1 MAMGEKWGIPPTD
14 IPVGSLYYFN
24 IMSPGRIFIL
34 ITALLVCRLHPVGAD
49 EKSYVLPGDP
59 QQGIELFFSRGC
71 VTCHSAFGEETNN
84 APHLE
89 KTPVGH
95 LSAAQ
100 MAAAMWNHAPQM
112 WEQME
117 AEPLALPAMSREEMT
132 DLFAFLYSVRYFD
145 EPGNPDRGKA
155 LLAEKNCIA
164 CHAIQGEGEPD
175 GPDLTEGVRYANPVL
190 WAQKMWNHA
199 PSMER
204 MVEDKGIHWPEF
216 RDTDLVDIFSYI
228 RSVGPP
234 QKTRVYLIPADP
246 QAGATLFSK
255 KGCSACHAAG
265 TGGERAGPDFG
276 ENGTPLPK
284 TLTRFAQ
291 LMWNHEPAMR
301 REMLTK
307 KISRSTFSERE
318 MADLIAFLYSA
329 RFIGRPGDPI
339 AGERVFTDKKCR
351 TCHPADAQKRRAD
364 LGNSAGEIRPSPV
377 EFCRT
382 MWNHGM
388 EMVAGMEEQG
398 IPWPRIDDREMVDL
412 IEFLRVTDIAA
423 DSSADKK

>member
-1 MAMGEKWGIPPTD
+1 MHLSFYQKIPFPLEDT
-14 IPVGSLYYFN
+14 LYFN
-24 IMSPGRIFIL
+24 IMNPGRILIL
-34 ITALLVCRLHPVGAD
+34 LTTFLACCSHPVRAG

-59 QQGIELFFSRGC
+59 QRGIELFFSRDC
-71 VTCHSAFGEETNN
+71 VPCHSAFGGETKRE
-84 APHLE
+84 PHLE
-89 KTPVGH
+89 KKPIGH
-95 LSAAQ
+95 LSATQ

-112 WEQME
+112 WEQMGVGS
-117 AEPLALPAMSREEMT
+117 LAPSMMSREEMT

-155 LLAEKNCIA
+155 LLAKKNCIV
-164 CHAIQGEGEPD
+164 CHAVQGEGEAD

-199 PSMER
+199 SSMEQ
-204 MVEDKGIHWPEF
+204 MVEDRNIGWPEF
-216 RDTDLVDIFSYI
+216 RDSDLIDIFSYI
-228 RSVGPP
+228 RSAAPP
-234 QKTRVYLIPADP
+234 QETRVYLIPADP
-246 QAGATLFSK
+246 QAGAALFSK
-255 KGCSACHAAG
+255 KRCSACHA
-265 TGGERAGPDFG
+265 TGASGERAGPNFG
-276 ENGTPLPK
+276 ESGNSLPR

-307 KISRSTFSERE
+307 KISRPTFSERE

-339 AGERVFTDKKCR
+339 AGADIFTEKGCR
-351 TCHPADAQKRRAD
+351 TCHPSDAQKRRAD
-364 LGNSAGEIRPSPV
+364 LGNSADEIRPPPV

-388 EMVAGMEEQG
+388 EMVAGMEERE
-398 IPWPRIDDREMVDL
+398 IPWPRIDEREMVDL

-423 DSSADKK
+423 DTGADKK

>member
-1 MAMGEKWGIPPTD
+1 MGDT
-14 IPVGSLYYFN
+14 LYFN
-24 IMSPGRIFIL
+24 IMNPGRILIL
-34 ITALLVCRLHPVGAD
+34 LTVFLVCRSHSVRAD
-49 EKSYVLPGDP
+49 AKGYVLPGNP

-71 VTCHSAFGEETNN
+71 VTCHSAFGEETKS

-89 KTPVGH
+89 KKPIGH
-95 LSAAQ
+95 LSAVQ

-117 AEPLALPAMSREEMT
+117 AEPLAPPAMNQEEMT

-155 LLAEKNCIA
+155 LLAEKNCSS
-164 CHAIQGEGEPD
+164 CHAVQGKGKSD
-175 GPDLTEGVRYANPVL
+175 GPDLAEGVRYANPVF
-190 WAQKMWNHA
+190 WVQKMWNHA

-204 MVEDKGIHWPEF
+204 MVADKSIRWPEF

-228 RSVGPP
+228 RSAAPP

-255 KGCSACHAAG
+255 KGCGACHAAG
-265 TGGERAGPDFG
+265 ASGERAGPDFG
-276 ENGTPLPK
+276 ASGTPLPR

-291 LMWNHEPAMR
+291 LLWNHEPAMR

-307 KISRSTFSERE
+307 KISRPMFSERE

-329 RFIGRPGDPI
+329 RFIGRPGDPV
-339 AGERVFTDKKCR
+339 AGARIFTQKRCR
-351 TCHPADAQKRRAD
+351 TCHPIGAQKRRID
-364 LGNSAGEIRPSPV
+364 PEDDEIRPSPV

-382 MWNHGM
+382 MWNHGL
-388 EMVAGMEEQG
+388 EMVASMEERE

-412 IEFLRVTDIAA
+412 IQFLRVTDIAA
-423 DSSADKK
+423 NSSADKR